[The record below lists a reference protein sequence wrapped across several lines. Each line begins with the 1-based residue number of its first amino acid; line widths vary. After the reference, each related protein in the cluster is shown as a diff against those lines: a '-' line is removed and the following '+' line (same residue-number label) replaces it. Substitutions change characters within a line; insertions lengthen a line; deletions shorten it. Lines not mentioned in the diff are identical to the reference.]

1 VKHILSL
8 LAITLLAVGCKT
20 VDTPAERCETYS
32 AIYEAYLASTQIG
45 RPISSE
51 EAMGAA
57 AAAIFLRMHCGWAPA
72 VTRSGGGMVDE
83 NGVPIIYQP

>member
-1 VKHILSL
+1 
-8 LAITLLAVGCKT
+8 
-20 VDTPAERCETYS
+20 VDTTEKRCAQYS

-83 NGVPIIYQP
+83 NGVPIITKP

>member
-1 VKHILSL
+1 MKHIISA
-8 LAITLLAVGCKT
+8 LAIIALLTGCAT
-20 VDTPAERCETYS
+20 TEPAKNCETYS
-32 AIYEAYLASTQIG
+32 AIYEAYIASTQIG

-72 VTRSGGGMVDE
+72 VTRSGGGMVDA
-83 NGVPIIYQP
+83 NGVPIIVAP

>member
-1 VKHILSL
+1 MKKIISII
-8 LAITLLAVGCKT
+8 AIALYAVGCKT
-20 VDTPAERCETYS
+20 VDTPAERCATYS

-45 RPISSE
+45 RPVSSE

-57 AAAIFLRMHCGWAPA
+57 AAAIFLRMHCGWTPA
-72 VTRSGGGMVDE
+72 VTRSGGGMVDG

>member
-1 VKHILSL
+1 MKRIISA
-8 LAITLLAVGCKT
+8 LAILALLTGCAT
-20 VDTPAERCETYS
+20 TEPAKNCATYS

-72 VTRSGGGMVDE
+72 VTRSGGGMVDA
-83 NGVPIIYQP
+83 NGVPIIVAP